1 MPWPKLPGLQNI
13 PRPFPRFG
21 DQLRDH
27 RTLVGLSIDEVSHAV
42 GITPTALREIEGGI
56 RTAPSVKIAKELA
69 DLLKLTGDQRD
80 LFIDTAE
87 WESGVMGRLL
97 GNRGDARPSRPSLL
111 AAILVF
117 MIADIR
123 GYSRFT
129 QENGDQAA
137 AHLTTR
143 FAEISHSLIEQ
154 YGGQLVEVRG
164 DEVLCVFASA
174 QQAVKAASALQQR
187 CAVEAMANADLP
199 MAIGIG
205 LDVGEA
211 VEVEGGYRGAVI
223 NRAARLCSLAGAG
236 EVLVSTGVAYLAPQ
250 LEGISFVARGQE
262 QLKGFAGPTPI
273 LLAAPVESTLAT
285 GTEAVDIQM
294 VDTQLADIQMV
305 DTQVADT
312 EAADTRVVDAGD
324 PIE

>member
-1 MPWPKLPGLQNI
+1 MPWPKLPGLADI

-21 DQLRDH
+21 EQLRDH
-27 RTLVGLSIDEVSHAV
+27 RTLVGLSIEEVSQGV
-42 GITPTALREIEGGI
+42 GITPTALREIEGGT
-56 RTAPSVKIAKELA
+56 RTAPSEKIAKELA
-69 DLLKLTGDQRD
+69 NLLKLTGDQRD
-80 LFIDTAE
+80 MFVDAAE
-87 WESGVMGRLL
+87 WESGVVGRFL
-97 GNRGDARPSRPSLL
+97 GKRAGDKPSRPPLL

-143 FAEISHSLIEQ
+143 FAEISQSLIEQ
-154 YGGQLVEVRG
+154 WGGQLVEVRG

-174 QQAVKAASALQQR
+174 QQAVKAASLLQQR
-187 CAVEAMANADLP
+187 CAMESMANSDLP
-199 MAIGIG
+199 LAIGIG

-250 LEGISFVARGQE
+250 LDGISFVARGQE

-273 LLAAPVESTLAT
+273 LLAAAVETTL
-285 GTEAVDIQM
+285 VS
-294 VDTQLADIQMV
+294 DTQ
-305 DTQVADT
+305 
-312 EAADTRVVDAGD
+312 EADTREPDAD
-324 PIE
+324 DLNSRQL

>member
-13 PRPFPRFG
+13 PRPFPPFG
-21 DQLRDH
+21 EQLRDH
-27 RTLVGLSIDEVSHAV
+27 RTLVGLSIEELSQAV
-42 GITPTALREIEGGI
+42 GITPTALREIEGGT
-56 RTAPSVKIAKELA
+56 RSAPSDKIAKELA
-69 DLLKLTGDQRD
+69 DLLKVTGDQREM
-80 LFIDTAE
+80 FIDAAE
-87 WESGVMGRLL
+87 WESGVMGRLFSK
-97 GNRGDARPSRPSLL
+97 RGDAKPSRPPLL

-143 FAEISHSLIEQ
+143 FAEIAHSLIEQ
-154 YGGQLVEVRG
+154 WGGQLVEVRG

-187 CAVEAMANADLP
+187 CGMESTANPDLP

-211 VEVEGGYRGAVI
+211 VEVESGYRGAVI

-273 LLAAPVESTLAT
+273 LLAAPVESTLVPE
-285 GTEAVDIQM
+285 TEAVETQAVEIEA
-294 VDTQLADIQMV
+294 VDTSEPD
-305 DTQVADT
+305 D
-312 EAADTRVVDAGD
+312 
-324 PIE
+324 

>member
-13 PRPFPRFG
+13 PRPFPPFG
-21 DQLRDH
+21 EQLRDH
-27 RTLVGLSIDEVSHAV
+27 RTLVGLSIEEVSQSV
-42 GITPTALREIEGGI
+42 GISPTALREIEGGI
-56 RTAPSVKIAKELA
+56 RTAPSVKIAKQLA
-69 DLLKLTGDQRD
+69 DLLKVTGDQRD
-80 LFIDTAE
+80 MFIDSAE
-87 WESGVMGRLL
+87 WESGVLGRLL
-97 GNRGDARPSRPSLL
+97 GKQGDAKPPRPTLL

-154 YGGQLVEVRG
+154 WGGHLVEVRG

-174 QQAVKAASALQQR
+174 QQAVKAASLLQQR
-187 CAVEAMANADLP
+187 CAMESMANPDLP
-199 MAIGIG
+199 LAIGIG

-211 VEVEGGYRGAVI
+211 VEVESGYRGAVI

-250 LEGISFVARGQE
+250 LDGISFVARGQE
-262 QLKGFAGPTPI
+262 QLKGFDGPTPI
-273 LLAAPVESTLAT
+273 LLAAPVESSLVPD
-285 GTEAVDIQM
+285 TEAVDTEA
-294 VDTQLADIQMV
+294 VDTD
-305 DTQVADT
+305 
-312 EAADTRVVDAGD
+312 EG
-324 PIE
+324 

>member
-1 MPWPKLPGLQNI
+1 MPWPKLPGFQNI
-13 PRPFPRFG
+13 PRPFPPFG
-21 DQLRDH
+21 EQLRDH
-27 RTLVGLSIDEVSHAV
+27 RTLVGLSIEEVSQAV
-42 GITPTALREIEGGI
+42 GITPTALREIEGGT
-56 RTAPSVKIAKELA
+56 RSAPSVKIAKQLAEL
-69 DLLKLTGDQRD
+69 LQVTGDQREMFVD
-80 LFIDTAE
+80 SAD
-87 WESGVMGRLL
+87 WESGVVGRLL
-97 GNRGDARPSRPSLL
+97 GKRGDAKPSRPTLL

-154 YGGQLVEVRG
+154 WGGQLVEVRG

-187 CAVEAMANADLP
+187 CAVESTANPDLP
-199 MAIGIG
+199 LAIGIG

-211 VEVEGGYRGAVI
+211 VEVESGYRGAVI

-273 LLAAPVESTLAT
+273 LLAAAVESTLIPD
-285 GTEAVDIQM
+285 TETVDTES
-294 VDTQLADIQMV
+294 VDTQAV
-305 DTQVADT
+305 DTQA
-312 EAADTRVVDAGD
+312 VDAGD
-324 PIE
+324 PID